1 MNLDSLGRALPFFCF
16 IGKFLLYKAKTPPGD
31 RTAVEWNCVADA
43 TSRRRRISP
52 ARFFVLEARAARR
65 IKPALRIA
73 SARIAHVHTG

>member
-31 RTAVEWNCVADA
+31 RTAAEWNCVADA

-52 ARFFVLEARAARR
+52 ARFFVWKHGLRA
-65 IKPALRIA
+65 
-73 SARIAHVHTG
+73 V